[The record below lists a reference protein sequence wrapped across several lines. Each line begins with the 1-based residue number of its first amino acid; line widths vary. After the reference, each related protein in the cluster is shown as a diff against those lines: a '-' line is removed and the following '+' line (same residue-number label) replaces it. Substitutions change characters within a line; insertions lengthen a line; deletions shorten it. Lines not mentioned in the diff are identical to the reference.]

1 MSKPRFS
8 FRQVIFML
16 LSILI
21 MILIFY
27 FSSENAD
34 DSTTSS
40 NFIVDF
46 IVKVFFPKMN
56 TYPINKQADL
66 LDTIEFAVR
75 KAAHFSI
82 YAALGFCISGTF
94 RKFKLKSKNTLI
106 TVLSCFI
113 YACSDEFHQ
122 SFSPGRAPAF
132 RDVMIDT
139 GGGFFG
145 IICFSLIVTVFRKIH
160 NHKAA

>member
-1 MSKPRFS
+1 MSKPCLS

-46 IVKVFFPKMN
+46 IVKVFFPKMSA
-56 TYPINKQADL
+56 YPINKQADL

-94 RKFKLKSKNTLI
+94 RKFK
-106 TVLSCFI
+106 
-113 YACSDEFHQ
+113 
-122 SFSPGRAPAF
+122 
-132 RDVMIDT
+132 
-139 GGGFFG
+139 
-145 IICFSLIVTVFRKIH
+145 
-160 NHKAA
+160 

>member
-1 MSKPRFS
+1 MSKPRLS

-40 NFIVDF
+40 NFIVNF

-56 TYPINKQADL
+56 TYPINKQTYLIL
-66 LDTIEFAVR
+66 LNLP
-75 KAAHFSI
+75 
-82 YAALGFCISGTF
+82 LGKLHTF
-94 RKFKLKSKNTLI
+94 LYMHLLGSVYQEHSKN
-106 TVLSCFI
+106 S
-113 YACSDEFHQ
+113 
-122 SFSPGRAPAF
+122 
-132 RDVMIDT
+132 
-139 GGGFFG
+139 
-145 IICFSLIVTVFRKIH
+145 
-160 NHKAA
+160 N